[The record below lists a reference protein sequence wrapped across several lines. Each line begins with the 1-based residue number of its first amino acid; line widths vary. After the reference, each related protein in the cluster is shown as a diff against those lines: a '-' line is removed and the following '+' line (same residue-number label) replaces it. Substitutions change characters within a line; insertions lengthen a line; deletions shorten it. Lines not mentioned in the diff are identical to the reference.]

1 MKNRLKILLIMMAGV
16 FLIAPLSIIAQDQHS
31 EFKYETFIHNNDT
44 LNYRILFPKDFS
56 ADKSYPLVLFL
67 HGAGERGSD
76 NESQLV
82 HGADLFLN
90 EENRNKFPAVVVFPQ
105 CPKDDYWAKVDI
117 DRSEFPLEFDFQ
129 YEEGPTKAMQIVMK
143 LMDSISG
150 KSFIDQNRIYVG
162 GLSMGGMG
170 TFEILARKPETF
182 AAAIAICGAAD
193 PETAE
198 NYREGLPI
206 RIFHGLQD
214 NVVPPK
220 FSKKMAAAINE
231 NKGNASLRLYKNANH
246 NSWDSAFQ
254 ECDLLEW
261 LFSYNLNEE
270 KPEDGQ

>member
-1 MKNRLKILLIMMAGV
+1 MKSRLKILLIMMAGV
-16 FLIAPLSIIAQDQHS
+16 FLIAPLSIIAQDQIS
-31 EFKYETFIHNNDT
+31 EFEYKIFTKGEDS
-44 LNYRILFPKDFS
+44 LNYRILYPKDFS
-56 ADKSYPLVLFL
+56 AEKNYPLVLFL

-82 HGADLFLN
+82 HGADLFLK
-90 EENRNKFPAVVVFPQ
+90 EENRQNFPAVVIFPQ
-105 CPKDDYWAKVDI
+105 CPKDDYWANVDI
-117 DRSEFPLEFDFQ
+117 DRSDFPLEFDFQ
-129 YEEGPTKAMQIVMK
+129 YEKGPTEAMKMVMG
-143 LMDSISG
+143 LLDSISG
-150 KSFIDQNRIYVG
+150 KSFIDQNRVYLG

-170 TFEILARKPETF
+170 TFELLARKPETF

-231 NKGNASLRLYKNANH
+231 NDGDASLRLYKDANH

-261 LFSYNLNEE
+261 LFSYSL
-270 KPEDGQ
+270 KK